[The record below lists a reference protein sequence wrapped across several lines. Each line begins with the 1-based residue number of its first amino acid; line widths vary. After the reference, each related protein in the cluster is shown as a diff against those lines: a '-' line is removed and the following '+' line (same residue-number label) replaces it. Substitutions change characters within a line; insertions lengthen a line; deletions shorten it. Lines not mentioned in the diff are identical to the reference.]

1 MKKIY
6 TEEKYRKYNLTKSRK
21 GLKKRKKAYQPNYTS
36 YKDSISNIKDKVE
49 APEDFR
55 LIENT
60 EKCLKFFR
68 DIRSKEFLTN
78 IKGEKSVEFTLEKVT
93 EIDYGTISILT
104 AISDDLKYKNI
115 NFRGNLPPNEKSREF
130 VIESGFLNHMF
141 DSRGNKISVKS
152 KSDLIFF
159 EKGSGKL
166 LEKDN
171 KKISEMVKSAILH
184 LTGESKHCLPMKT
197 LILEICGNSIEWGNT
212 SKKQWLFGLKYN
224 ENKVIFTVTD
234 VGLGILKTLRKKN
247 FQKIN
252 DAFTFISPMEILIG
266 AFQKKY
272 NSSTME
278 ENRNK
283 GLPSVRLNYEIGNIK
298 NLIVITNDVILHYDN
313 QLKSKTFIKGTPRY
327 KGTFYQWEMDLDC
340 VNKIYKT

>member
-6 TEEKYRKYNLTKSRK
+6 IKEKYKRYNLTKSRK
-21 GLKKRKKAYQPNYTS
+21 GLKKRKKEYQPSYTS
-36 YKDSISNIKDKVE
+36 YKDYISNIKDKVE

-55 LIENT
+55 LIENI

-68 DIRSKEFLTN
+68 DIRSTKFLTN
-78 IKGEKSVEFTLEKVT
+78 IKGEKSVEFTLDKVI

-115 NFRGNLPPNEKSREF
+115 NFRGNLPPNKKSREF

-141 DSRGNKISVKS
+141 DSRGNKISVNS

-247 FQKIN
+247 LQKIN
-252 DAFTFISPMEILIG
+252 DAFTFKSPKEILIG
-266 AFQKKY
+266 AFEKKY

-298 NLIVITNDVILHYDN
+298 KLIVLTNDVILHYDN
-313 QLKSKTFIKGTPRY
+313 SSNSKTFKKGTPRY

-340 VNKIYKT
+340 VKNIYKT

>member
-1 MKKIY
+1 MKKIFQK
-6 TEEKYRKYNLTKSRK
+6 EKYKRYNLRKSKK
-21 GLKKRKKAYQPNYTS
+21 GLRKRKNKYIANYTS
-36 YKDSISNIKDKVE
+36 YKDSISNIKDKVI
-49 APEDFR
+49 APQDCR

-68 DIRSKEFLTN
+68 DIRSKEYLTN
-78 IKGEKSVEFTLEKVT
+78 IKGEKSVEFSFESVN

-115 NFRGNLPPNEKSREF
+115 NFRGNLPPPNTKSREF
-130 VIESGFLNHMF
+130 IIESGFLNHMY
-141 DSRGNKISVKS
+141 DSGGNKISLNA

-171 KKISEMVKSAILH
+171 KKISDMVKNAIFH
-184 LTGESKHCLPMKT
+184 LTGISKHCLPIKT

-224 ENKVIFTVTD
+224 DNKVIFTVTD

-247 FQKIN
+247 IQKIN
-252 DAFTFISPMEILIG
+252 DAFTFKSPVEILIG

-272 NSSTME
+272 NSSTLE

-283 GLPSVRLNYEIGNIK
+283 GLPSVRLNYEIGNIR
-298 NLIVITNDVILHYDN
+298 NLIVITNDVILQYEN
-313 QLKSKTFIKGTPRY
+313 QSKSRTFQKGTPRY
-327 KGTFYQWEMDLDC
+327 RGTYYQWEMDLGSIK
-340 VNKIYKT
+340 NIYK